1 MTMQT
6 SSLENVVKRFARE
19 KGYVKLEELRKQIRR
34 TTLVNAAAMI
44 GGPAKYFL
52 GLGNY

>member
-19 KGYVKLEELRKQIRR
+19 NGYVKLEELRKQKGPR
-34 TTLVNAAAMI
+34 LVNAAAMI